1 MAKKRNAGKKGKQG
15 NGITEGVIWKQ
26 LLIFFFPILFGT
38 FFQQLYNTVD
48 AVIVGRFVGKEALA
62 AVGGSTGT
70 LINLLVGF
78 FVGLSSGA
86 TVIIS
91 QFYGGGR
98 EKRVSEAVHTAIA
111 FSLACGVGLMV
122 IGIAASPIALRAMG
136 TPDDIMQY
144 SLSYIRIYFLGIIPN
159 LVYNM
164 GAGIL
169 RAIGDSKR
177 PLYYLMASCFTNIV
191 LDLVLVVWLRLD
203 VRGAA
208 IATIVSQ
215 FVSAVLVVLQ
225 LLRTKDS
232 YRLVIRKIRLNL
244 FMVMR
249 IVRIGLP
256 AGLQSVMYSA
266 SNIIIQ
272 SSVNSLGTDTV
283 AAWTAYS
290 KIDSVYWMIISALGI
305 SITTFVGQNY
315 GAGKLDRVKRGI
327 YVCLGLSFLITAIL
341 SVTLYLGGGYI
352 YLMFT
357 ADAAVIAKGM
367 EILHFLVPAFAT
379 YVCIEVLSG
388 ALRGTGDC
396 WIPMIM
402 TAVGVCALRV
412 LWILVAVPLK
422 PDILTVVFSYPLTW
436 SITSI
441 LFLVYFY
448 CFSSLKKFNVPLP
461 RLRRR
466 RKHAGTV

>member
-15 NGITEGVIWKQ
+15 NGITDGVIWKQ

-215 FVSAVLVVLQ
+215 LVSAVLVVLQ